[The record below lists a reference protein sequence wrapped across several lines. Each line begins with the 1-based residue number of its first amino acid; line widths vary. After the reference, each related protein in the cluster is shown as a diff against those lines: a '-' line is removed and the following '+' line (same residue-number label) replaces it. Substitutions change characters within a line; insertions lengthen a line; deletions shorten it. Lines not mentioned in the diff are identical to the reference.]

1 VLELTIFYRSVET
14 HNKPILYIQYAK
26 REQNNFRTSY
36 MLFVYYKC
44 VNCIGGVMVSVL
56 AASVVDHGSESW
68 PGQTKDYTIGICSY
82 SAKHAALRRKSNNWS
97 ARNQDNVSE
106 LDDMSAHG
114 LLFQWASTINIQLS
128 VLV

>member
-1 VLELTIFYRSVET
+1 MLELTIFYRSVET

-44 VNCIGGVMVSVL
+44 ANCIGGVMVSVL
-56 AASVVDHGSESW
+56 TASAVYHGSESW

-82 SAKHAALRRKSNNWS
+82 SAKHAA
-97 ARNQDNVSE
+97 
-106 LDDMSAHG
+106 
-114 LLFQWASTINIQLS
+114 
-128 VLV
+128 